1 MIFHVDIQLYQ
12 HNLLKDCL
20 CFIVFSLL
28 LCQSSVDCTYV
39 GLLLGCLFCST
50 DVFVYTIRFSVQFS
64 CSVMS
69 DPLRPHEPQHARP
82 PCPPPTPRVHPNPC
96 PLSRWGHP
104 TVSSSVVPFSS
115 LNLFQHRYL
124 FPVSLLFT
132 SGGQSIGVSASTWVL
147 PMNTQDWSPLGWTGW
162 ISLQSNGFSR
172 VFSNTTVQKHQF
184 FSAQFSL

>member
-1 MIFHVDIQLYQ
+1 MSFLDHAFSINLKWHCYIQAYSDFLLGFSSKSMTTLHFTFRSVIHFKVVFVKIIKSVSRFMIFHVDIQLYQ

-82 PCPPPTPRVHPNPC
+82 PCPPPTPGIYPNSS
-96 PLSRWGHP
+96 PLSR
-104 TVSSSVVPFSS
+104 
-115 LNLFQHRYL
+115 
-124 FPVSLLFT
+124 
-132 SGGQSIGVSASTWVL
+132 
-147 PMNTQDWSPLGWTGW
+147 
-162 ISLQSNGFSR
+162 
-172 VFSNTTVQKHQF
+172 
-184 FSAQFSL
+184 